1 MAKFKVGLGNDTSR
15 HFADTDIFKHLSEAS
30 DSTCKKA
37 VSEGAMILADEVRK
51 RLNAVLAKD
60 EKNRQKRHRKLTGQ
74 LQESLGV
81 TNVLKDRNGTW
92 NAKVGFDGYETDDD
106 GWDGRPL
113 PLIARALESGTSR
126 GQPKRPYLRPAVNA
140 VKTRVQ
146 ETMAK
151 VIEDEYKKKGT

>member
-1 MAKFKVGLGNDTSR
+1 MAKFSVGLGNSSSR

-74 LQESLGV
+74 LQDSLGV
-81 TNVLKDRNGTW
+81 TDVKKDRNGTW
-92 NAKVGFDGYETDDD
+92 NSKVGFDGYDN
-106 GWDGRPL
+106 DGRPL

-126 GQPKRPYLRPAVNA
+126 GQPKRPFLRPAVNA

-146 ETMAK
+146 ETMQK